1 MGKPKF
7 SRKKYETP
15 SHPWQEDRIKLE
27 NELIKK
33 YGLKN
38 KKEIWRAETR
48 LKKYRTQ
55 ARELLAK
62 VGTGDPQISK
72 ESNQLLVHLDR
83 VNILPPNSTLDD
95 VLALETESILSR
107 RLQTLTYL
115 KGLANT
121 PTHARQLIS
130 HGHIAIGTRRVTVPS
145 YMVTREEEG
154 DISYTSD
161 SPLNDTMHPARP
173 KADFRSMPITKTP
186 KPEEPE
192 KPKTEEPKEGTP
204 KPEKPEEKP
213 PQKPPREEKTKEE
226 IPKSEEKTK
235 EETAKSEEKPSKEP
249 PAEEKPKEEIPKPE
263 KPEEKPAEVKA
274 KEKEI
279 PKEEPTKK
287 VDETSEKTK
296 EEKPNKK
303 ESGKKT
309 KEENRGDS

>member
-38 KKEIWRAETR
+38 KKEIWKAQTR

-55 ARELLAK
+55 ARERLAK
-62 VGTGDPQISK
+62 VRTEDPQIKK
-72 ESNQLLVHLDR
+72 ESTQLLIYLDR
-83 VNILPPNSTLDD
+83 MNILPPNSTLDD

-145 YMVTREEEG
+145 YLVTREEEG
-154 DISYTSD
+154 EITYTTD
-161 SPLNDTMHPARP
+161 SPLNDAMHPARP
-173 KADFRSMPITKTP
+173 KADFRSKQFS
-186 KPEEPE
+186 KPTQLEEPE
-192 KPKTEEPKEGTP
+192 KLRLKETREEISKPEKTEEKPSQETQLEKEKTKEEIT

-213 PQKPPREEKTKEE
+213 SQVTPT
-226 IPKSEEKTK
+226 
-235 EETAKSEEKPSKEP
+235 
-249 PAEEKPKEEIPKPE
+249 
-263 KPEEKPAEVKA
+263 
-274 KEKEI
+274 EKEI
-279 PKEEPTKK
+279 PKKETSDIKTPEQKPKEEQPTQSKK
-287 VDETSEKTK
+287 VNEASTK
-296 EEKPNKK
+296 IKDEKPIKK
-303 ESGKKT
+303 ESKKNSVED
-309 KEENRGDS
+309 KKGES